1 MPVVV
6 THILNSIENVPQY
19 CLDFFNK
26 HQLYTVIGLI
36 IFLIVLL
43 LSNKV
48 THILRELIVLAAV
61 IAGVVGYFTQTYE
74 QMWVSVFVILIIGI
88 FRFLRYLI
96 VTVRQN
102 KIDAKINERA
112 LAKAAKRRGSWE
124 EKKGYSGD
132 TKPEDPD
139 EVPAEMT
146 DDELDDVV
154 ENETQGHEGASID
167 TSAKPAGNAAGPD
180 EESYLSR
187 TAAERALGELKDLK
201 NLGILTEEEYGKKKS
216 EIYSRDRKS
225 VV

>member
-26 HQLYTVIGLI
+26 HQLYTIIGLV

-43 LSNKV
+43 FTNKV
-48 THILRELIVLAAV
+48 THILRELIVLLAV
-61 IAGVVGYFTQTYE
+61 VAGVVGYFTKTYE

-102 KIDAKINERA
+102 RIDAKINERA

-132 TKPEDPD
+132 AKPEDPD
-139 EVPAEMT
+139 EIPSEMT
-146 DDELDDVV
+146 DDEVDDVV
-154 ENETQGHEGASID
+154 ENETRDREGANIN
-167 TSAKPAGNAAGPD
+167 TSSKAADDSENADNPD
-180 EESYLSR
+180 EEEYLSR
-187 TAAERALGELKDLK
+187 AAAERALSELKDLK
-201 NLGILTEEEYGKKKS
+201 TLGILTGEEYGRKKS
-216 EIYSRDRKS
+216 EIYSRLG
-225 VV
+225 

>member
-6 THILNSIENVPQY
+6 TQILNSIENVPQY

-36 IFLIVLL
+36 IFLVVLL
-43 LSNKV
+43 FSNKV

-61 IAGVVGYFTQTYE
+61 VAGVIGYFTKTYE

-132 TKPEDPD
+132 AKPEDED
-139 EVPAEMT
+139 DVPAEMT
-146 DDELDDVV
+146 DEELDDVV

-167 TSAKPAGNAAGPD
+167 TSSADAVNDKMADKPDDDG
-180 EESYLSR
+180 YLSR
-187 TAAERALGELKDLK
+187 TAAERALGELKDLRT
-201 NLGILTEEEYGKKKS
+201 LGILTEEEYSRKKS
-216 EIYSRDRKS
+216 EIYSRLG
-225 VV
+225 

>member
-1 MPVVV
+1 MNFLFG
-6 THILNSIENVPQY
+6 I
-19 CLDFFNK
+19 FFK
-26 HQLYTVIGLI
+26 VGIKIGEADAEG
-36 IFLIVLL
+36 
-43 LSNKV
+43 KV
-48 THILRELIVLAAV
+48 ASR
-61 IAGVVGYFTQTYE
+61 
-74 QMWVSVFVILIIGI
+74 ILIKQGVIEKETSIIDGRIIG
-88 FRFLRYLI
+88 
-96 VTVRQN
+96 
-102 KIDAKINERA
+102 NERA

-216 EIYSRDRKS
+216 EIYSRLG
-225 VV
+225 